1 MTTTQHHPRYQE
13 TLDFLYTFIDYSLQ
27 RNFRMS
33 PEKFNLARM
42 EALLA
47 RLGNPH
53 LAYPV
58 IHIAG
63 TKGKGSV
70 AAMCA
75 SALQAAGYRVGLYT
89 SPHLVEYT
97 ERIRLDGREISSED
111 LVALVDEIRPHLAA
125 IPEITTFE
133 ITTALAFWYFA
144 RSGATAAVIEV
155 GLGGRLDATNVV
167 TPLVSVITSLSYDH
181 AEILGDTLAK
191 IAGEKAG
198 IIKPG
203 HPIVLAPQR
212 MEAYQAVAQIAA
224 QRAAPLIEVGR
235 DWLYAQDSHTLDG
248 QSFLVWRA
256 DEQPQVNAFIESGG
270 LYEWEPTRL
279 SIPLLG
285 HHQVQNAATA
295 YAALQTARGEG
306 LALREDD
313 IRRGFAQTVWQ
324 GRFEVLQR
332 YPPVVID
339 SAHNRDSALKLRLA
353 LDDYFP
359 GQPVILLYGASEDK
373 DIPGMFA
380 ELLPR
385 VRRVIATQSTHPRA
399 ANSERLV
406 ALAHQAGCSA
416 RSIPDFLQAF
426 AVARQIAAQQQA
438 VLLVTGSIFIAAAA
452 RQVWAQSFELFGVSH
467 G

>member
-1 MTTTQHHPRYQE
+1 MITTPHHPLYQE

-89 SPHLVEYT
+89 SPHLVEYI
-97 ERIRLDGREISSED
+97 ERIRLDGREIPSED
-111 LVALVDEIRPHLAA
+111 LVALVDEIRPHLTA

-212 MEAYQAVAQIAA
+212 TEAYQAVAQIAA

-279 SIPLLG
+279 YIPLLG

-295 YAALQTARGEG
+295 YAALQTARAEG
-306 LALREDD
+306 LTLREDD

-359 GQPVILLYGASEDK
+359 GQSVILLYGASEDK

-399 ANSERLV
+399 ANAERLV
-406 ALAHQAGCSA
+406 ALAHQAGCPA
-416 RSIPDFLQAF
+416 RSIPDFLEAF
-426 AVARQIAAQQQA
+426 AAARQLAAQQQA

-452 RQVWAQSFELFGVSH
+452 RQAWAQSFELLGVSH